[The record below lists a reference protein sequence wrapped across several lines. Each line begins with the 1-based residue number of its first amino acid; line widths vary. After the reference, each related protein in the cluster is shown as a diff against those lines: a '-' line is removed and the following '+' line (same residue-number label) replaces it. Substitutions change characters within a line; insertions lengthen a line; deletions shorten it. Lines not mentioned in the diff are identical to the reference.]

1 MIVKPLCDYDIT
13 TLHYIE
19 DTLVML
25 NEVYGATHLSRD
37 RDDILSLH
45 KECPQKSPHGYGYSR
60 AAAVYK
66 HVRLSGF
73 LCGVESGLGF
83 RFPIEWDNN
92 HVETGVLNIKNFI
105 NEIRKAIEEKKSS
118 NNFVYM
124 RLKELKDKRL
134 RVMYSLVSEYD
145 KMDYKYITR
154 YKKDSYIVSVWSKFP
169 YKRGD
174 YWTSDTFSLD
184 IEDISGLL
192 PRTDWPVEW
201 EDDRPVL
208 VSEILQAIIKLD
220 EERNGTI
227 LGNDIRQQ
235 AVDKTFTLE
244 TDIQAA
250 IDKYRRELEVTNN
263 G

>member
-1 MIVKPLCDYDIT
+1 MKVKPLCEYNIPI
-13 TLHYIE
+13 LRYIE

-25 NEVYGATHLSRD
+25 NEMYGVNYISRD
-37 RDDILSLH
+37 RDGELATHATLPEPSRYTGLYRKADEVDI
-45 KECPQKSPHGYGYSR
+45 Y
-60 AAAVYK
+60 
-66 HVRLSGF
+66 RLGE
-73 LCGVESGLGF
+73 LIEGVERSFGF
-83 RFPIEWDNN
+83 SFPVDWSDEDPSS
-92 HVETGVLNIKNFI
+92 GVLRVESYIGD
-105 NEIRKAIEEKKSS
+105 IRKAIEEKKSS
-118 NNFVYM
+118 NNFVYK

-134 RVMYSLVSEYD
+134 RVMYFLVSEYD
-145 KMDYKYITR
+145 RMDYKYITR
-154 YKKDSYIVSVWSKFP
+154 YKKDSYIVSVWSKLP

-184 IEDISGLL
+184 IEDIRGLL

-208 VSEILQAIIKLD
+208 VSEILQAITKLD
-220 EERNGTI
+220 VERNGTI

-235 AVDKTFTLE
+235 AVGKTFTLE

-250 IDKYRRELEVTNN
+250 IDKYRRELEVAKN